1 MSSTPWP
8 IHLLVIAK
16 TPIPGL
22 VKTRLCPPLTH
33 EQAAE
38 VALAAILDTLD
49 AVTGANVVARS
60 IILDGEPGPWVPPGM
75 CMIPQRTGPFADRLA
90 GAMED
95 AFAATP
101 LPMLLIGMDTPQVRT
116 DQLESGA
123 AALLADGVD
132 TTLGLAEDGGF
143 WVIGTREPV
152 VGMFEGIP
160 MSTTETGARQHAH
173 LHSLGLSCVTLPILQ
188 DVDEF
193 SDAQTV
199 ASLIPHSR
207 FASALGSCH
216 SLSDYASPVDA

>member
-1 MSSTPWP
+1 MNNMPWP
-8 IHLLVIAK
+8 VHVLVIAK

-38 VALAAILDTLD
+38 VALAALLDTLD
-49 AVTGANVVARS
+49 TVTGANVVARS
-60 IILDGEPGPWVPPGM
+60 VILDGAPGPWVPPGM
-75 CMIPQRTGPFADRLA
+75 PVIPQRTGPFAVRLA

-95 AFAATP
+95 AFAAIP

-116 DQLESGA
+116 DQLEAGA
-123 AALLADGVD
+123 AALLADGID
-132 TTLGLAEDGGF
+132 TALGLAEDGGF

-152 VGMFEGIP
+152 IGMFEGIP
-160 MSTTETGARQHAH
+160 MSTAETGARQRSH
-173 LHSLGLSCVTLPILQ
+173 LHSLGLSCITLPTLQ

-199 ASLIPHSR
+199 ASLIPRSR
-207 FASALGSCH
+207 FASALRSCQ
-216 SLSDYASPVDA
+216 SLSDHETAVHA